1 MRTLS
6 PAPAT
11 SLLGSR
17 PAWNWRLPRWLGITV
32 IAAAIIV
39 ALSVLFAAR
48 PPGMAIRGDLA
59 AGASALRELPSNA
72 STTRVTAT
80 LRSAMR
86 GRAVRVDPSGFP
98 RSVSVTLKDLDLRSC
113 VAAETSARRLEGK
126 VVVELQAYGSAD
138 ACRESNNMTWRFMP

>member
-6 PAPAT
+6 PVPAT
-11 SLLGSR
+11 SLLDSR
-17 PAWNWRLPRWLGITV
+17 PALSWRLPRWVRVIV
-32 IAAAIIV
+32 IAAAVVV
-39 ALSVLFAAR
+39 ALGVLFAAR

-80 LRSAMR
+80 LRSAMH
-86 GRAVRVDPSGFP
+86 GRSVRVDPSGFP
-98 RSVSVTLKDLDLRSC
+98 RSVSVTLKDLDWRSC
-113 VAAETSARRLEGK
+113 VAAETSARRLEGQ
-126 VVVELQAYGSAD
+126 VVVELQAFGSPD